1 MSAPT
6 GTVWGSI
13 VNGSSDGRK
22 GRIGIYTKVSSTNT
36 ETTVNVQVWFW
47 TIYSCSDGS
56 NNFYYNAGTSVS
68 AATTKIGSVSINHTV
83 ASGEGWSTSNQTKL
97 IDKTYTYTRDTS
109 AKTYKVYAKLNGIDM
124 IPSGTMY
131 ANTSYTVPAL
141 TKYTVSYN
149 ANGGSGA
156 PSSQTKYYGKTLTL
170 SSTKPT
176 RTGYSFQGWALSKDD
191 ADAGTWYYAAGG
203 TCGKNENLT
212 LYAVWKANTYT
223 VSYNANGGSGAPAS
237 QTKTYG
243 VTLKLSSTVPTRTNY
258 NFLGWGT
265 AATATTAYYAPGAN
279 YTANSAV
286 TLYAIWELAYVKP
299 RIKNISVYRC
309 NSDGTAND
317 SGTYAR
323 VIFDW
328 ASDRAIANI
337 TIEHS
342 AKGVTATNTS
352 VSASGTSGSVDKI
365 IGAGVLSIEKTY
377 TIRVTVKDSVDYSAF
392 VRMLT
397 GYAFARDFYAKG
409 EGVAWGKPAELKNV
423 FDIGFQ
429 TRFFGG
435 ILHMVLEPETKLNDV
450 KTPNTYIGANVSTH
464 NYGDLPETLTSGTF
478 ILEVISSG
486 PSGQLLQRITLC
498 DKNKSKTFER
508 YFYGDAWGSWS
519 GEWKFPAFPDGCK
532 FTMYGTSTSANLIR
546 YRKDGRIVEAR
557 GIVTPI
563 ENIAGSTTIYPIFV
577 LPDGYRPCS
586 PIYMVCQGSG
596 ACSWLLRVNTDGEV
610 GFSRYRSGEG
620 MIDCPAE
627 TWLPFQV
634 TFIAN

>member
-1 MSAPT
+1 MHNP
-6 GTVWGSI
+6 
-13 VNGSSDGRK
+13 
-22 GRIGIYTKVSSTNT
+22 
-36 ETTVNVQVWFW
+36 
-47 TIYSCSDGS
+47 
-56 NNFYYNAGTSVS
+56 
-68 AATTKIGSVSINHTV
+68 
-83 ASGEGWSTSNQTKL
+83 
-97 IDKTYTYTRDTS
+97 
-109 AKTYKVYAKLNGIDM
+109 
-124 IPSGTMY
+124 
-131 ANTSYTVPAL
+131 
-141 TKYTVSYN
+141 
-149 ANGGSGA
+149 
-156 PSSQTKYYGKTLTL
+156 
-170 SSTKPT
+170 
-176 RTGYSFQGWALSKDD
+176 
-191 ADAGTWYYAAGG
+191 GG
-203 TCGKNENLT
+203 TQGHVEKI
-212 LYAVWKANTYT
+212 V
-223 VSYNANGGSGAPAS
+223 GSE
-237 QTKTYG
+237 Q
-243 VTLKLSSTVPTRTNY
+243 LSP
-258 NFLGWGT
+258 
-265 AATATTAYYAPGAN
+265 
-279 YTANSAV
+279 
-286 TLYAIWELAYVKP
+286 
-299 RIKNISVYRC
+299 
-309 NSDGTAND
+309 D
-317 SGTYAR
+317 
-323 VIFDW
+323 
-328 ASDRAIANI
+328 
-337 TIEHS
+337 
-342 AKGVTATNTS
+342 
-352 VSASGTSGSVDKI
+352 
-365 IGAGVLSIEKTY
+365 KTY
-377 TIRVTVKDSVDYSAF
+377 TIRMTVRDSVDYSTA
-392 VRMLT
+392 VRT
-397 GYAFARDFYAKG
+397 INGYKFARDFYAKG

-450 KTPNTYIGANVSTH
+450 KTPNTYIGANVSTY

-532 FTMYGTSTSANLIR
+532 FTMYGTSTSANQIR

-620 MIDCPAE
+620 MINCPAE

>member
-1 MSAPT
+1 MAAPS
-6 GTVWGSI
+6 GIVWGSA
-13 VNGSSDGRK
+13 VKGDTNGRQGRL
-22 GRIGIYTKVSSTNT
+22 GIYTDVSSTNT
-36 ETTVNVQVWFW
+36 ETTVKVQVWFW
-47 TIYSCSDGS
+47 TIYSCADGLA
-56 NNFYYNAGTSVS
+56 NKLYYDAGTSVS
-68 AATTKIGSVSINHTV
+68 SAATNVKSNIYIDHTV
-83 ASGEGWSTSNQTKL
+83 ASGAEWNTANQTL
-97 IDKTYTYTRDTS
+97 LFSKTHKYTRGTS
-109 AKTYKVYAKLNGIDM
+109 ASTYKIYAKFSGIDM
-124 IPSGTMY
+124 LSGPVY
-131 ANTSYTVPAL
+131 VNTSVTVPAL

-156 PSSQTKYYGKTLTL
+156 PSSQTKYYDKTLTL

-176 RTGYSFQGWALSKDD
+176 RTGYSFQGWALSKAD
-191 ADAGTWYYAAGG
+191 ADAGDRYYAAEGS
-203 TCGKNENLT
+203 CDKNENLT
-212 LYAVWKANTYT
+212 LYAVWKANTYSVT
-223 VSYNANGGSGAPAS
+223 YNANGGTGAPGK
-237 QTKTYG
+237 QTKTYD
-243 VTLKLSSTVPTRTNY
+243 VTLKLSTAVPTRDNY
-258 NFLGWGT
+258 NFRGWGT
-265 AATATTAYYAPGAN
+265 AATATGAAYTPGGN
-279 YTANSAV
+279 YTANAAI

-299 RIKNISVYRC
+299 RITGVSVYRC
-309 NSDGTAND
+309 RPDGTADD
-317 SGTYAR
+317 SGTCAK

-328 ASDRAIANI
+328 ATDRTVSEI
-337 TIEHS
+337 TIEH
-342 AKGVTATNTS
+342 VATDKLTPG
-352 VSASGTSGSVDKI
+352 GTQGHVEKIVGSEQ
-365 IGAGVLSIEKTY
+365 LSPDKTY
-377 TIRVTVKDSVDYSAF
+377 TIRMTVRDSVDYSTA
-392 VRMLT
+392 VRT
-397 GYAFARDFYAKG
+397 INGYKFARDFYAKG
-409 EGVAWGKPAELKNV
+409 EGVSWGKPAELKNV

-450 KTPNTYIGANVSTH
+450 KTPNTYIGANVSTY

-486 PSGQLLQRITLC
+486 PDGQLLQRITIC

-508 YFYGDAWGSWS
+508 YFYGNAWGSWS

-532 FTMYGTSTSANLIR
+532 FTMYGTSTSANQIR

-620 MIDCPAE
+620 MINCPAE

>member
-1 MSAPT
+1 MAAPS
-6 GTVWGSI
+6 GTIWGG
-13 VNGSSDGRK
+13 VYGDYGK
-22 GRIGIYTKVSSTNT
+22 IGLYITKKSTDT
-36 ETTVNVQVWFW
+36 ETTVTIQPWFASKYSVADSGNKLYLDCLSSNGSATTNRGTTYIDTSVDTGSGWSGNNHVQLTGQSYTFKF
-47 TIYSCSDGS
+47 TR
-56 NNFYYNAGTSVS
+56 GTSDS
-68 AATTKIGSVSINHTV
+68 TK
-83 ASGEGWSTSNQTKL
+83 
-97 IDKTYTYTRDTS
+97 Y
-109 AKTYKVYAKLNGIDM
+109 VYAKLTDIDRVGKDM
-124 IPSGTMY
+124 YVNTTVIIPKLAS
-131 ANTSYTVPAL
+131 
-141 TKYTVSYN
+141 YTVSYN

-156 PSSQTKYYGKTLTL
+156 PLNQTKWHGKTLTL

-176 RTGYSFQGWALSKDD
+176 RNGYSFQGWALSKAD
-191 ADAGTWYYAAGG
+191 ADAGTWYYSAGN

-212 LYAVWKANTYT
+212 LYAVWKANTYSVT
-223 VSYNANGGSGAPAS
+223 YNANGGSGAPAK

-243 VTLKLSSTVPTRTNY
+243 VTLKLSTTVPTRENY
-258 NFLGWGT
+258 TFRGWGT
-265 AATATTAYYAPGAN
+265 SATATSATYTAGGN
-279 YTANSAV
+279 YTANSAI
-286 TLYAIWELAYVKP
+286 TLYAVWELAYVKP
-299 RIKNISVYRC
+299 RITGVSVYRC
-309 NSDGTAND
+309 RSDGTADD
-317 SGTYAR
+317 SGTCAK

-328 ASDRAIANI
+328 ATDRTVSEI
-337 TIEHS
+337 TIEN
-342 AKGVTATNTS
+342 VTTDKLTPG
-352 VSASGTSGSVDKI
+352 GTQGHVEKIVGSEK
-365 IGAGVLSIEKTY
+365 LSPDKTY
-377 TIRVTVKDSVDYSAF
+377 TIRMTVRDSVDYSTV
-392 VRMLT
+392 VRT
-397 GYAFARDFYAKG
+397 INGYKFARDFYAKG
-409 EGVAWGKPAELKNV
+409 EGVSWGKPAELKNV

-450 KTPNTYIGANVSTH
+450 KTPNTYIGANVGTY

-486 PSGQLLQRITLC
+486 PDGQLLQRITIC

-508 YFYGDAWGSWS
+508 YFYGNAWGSWS

-532 FTMYGTSTSANLIR
+532 FTMYGTSTSANRIR

-563 ENIAGSTTIYPIFV
+563 ENIAGSTDIYPIFV
-577 LPDGYRPCS
+577 LPDGYRPSS

-620 MIDCPAE
+620 MINCPAE